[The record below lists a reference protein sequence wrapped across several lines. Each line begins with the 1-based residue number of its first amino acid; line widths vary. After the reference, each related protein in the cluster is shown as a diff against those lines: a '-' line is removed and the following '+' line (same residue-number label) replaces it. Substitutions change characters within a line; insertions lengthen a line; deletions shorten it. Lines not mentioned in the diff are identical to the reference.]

1 MFDAIKE
8 RRLFNL
14 TFIWSAQAMSR
25 PLTRLGL
32 PQNQIDDLKRAGINT
47 IQEFLESST
56 IHLLSESQS
65 LNYTGDYY
73 STRI

>member
-1 MFDAIKE
+1 
-8 RRLFNL
+8 
-14 TFIWSAQAMSR
+14 MSR

-56 IHLLSESQS
+56 IQLLSDSQS
-65 LNYTGDYY
+65 LHYTGDCY
-73 STRI
+73 STRL

>member
-1 MFDAIKE
+1 
-8 RRLFNL
+8 
-14 TFIWSAQAMSR
+14 MSR

-32 PQNQIDDLKRAGINT
+32 PQNQIDDLKRAGVNT

-65 LNYTGDYY
+65 LNYTGDCC
-73 STRI
+73 STRL

>member
-1 MFDAIKE
+1 
-8 RRLFNL
+8 
-14 TFIWSAQAMSR
+14 MSR